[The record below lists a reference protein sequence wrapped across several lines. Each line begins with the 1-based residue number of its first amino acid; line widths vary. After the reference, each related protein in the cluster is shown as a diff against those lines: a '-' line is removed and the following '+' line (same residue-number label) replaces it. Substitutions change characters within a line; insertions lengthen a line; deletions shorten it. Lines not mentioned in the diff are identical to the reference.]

1 MSGIKIELSFLNSIP
16 LVFGAEVA
24 FAGFVGVGL
33 GGYLSTK
40 LRHKFERSDPL
51 IAASGLVISAPILL
65 TALFLARDI
74 PIGAMVL
81 VFFAMIGINLNW
93 AIVADI
99 TLVSTLSKCM
109 YNTVL
114 MFRLFLFLSLVQRVS
129 YFRGCDD
136 GLRNDWCT
144 SRRNSQHTTSR
155 KISKV
160 RSSHLRDGACSF
172 IRFYFR
178 RIFYGPNQRH
188 FGFRLR
194 FSG

>member
-1 MSGIKIELSFLNSIP
+1 MNSIP

-40 LRHKFERSDPL
+40 LRRKFERSDPL

-99 TLVSTLSKCM
+99 TLVSTLGTV
-109 YNTVL
+109 YN
-114 MFRLFLFLSLVQRVS
+114 M
-129 YFRGCDD
+129 
-136 GLRNDWCT
+136 
-144 SRRNSQHTTSR
+144 
-155 KISKV
+155 
-160 RSSHLRDGACSF
+160 
-172 IRFYFR
+172 
-178 RIFYGPNQRH
+178 
-188 FGFRLR
+188 
-194 FSG
+194 